1 MANAPNRKN
10 WLERNPKKIIFVL
23 IVVMIGSMALV
34 TEKILAR
41 RAQPNIYY
49 QGIKRY
55 IKLREN
61 KPLYSDV
68 IIPSQA
74 TMDISDTLVQK
85 GYKFRIDENG
95 FIIPSKIHDN
105 PQLTL
110 VFLGASTTECCYVE
124 EENRFPYIVGRL
136 IEKNTGLRTN
146 SYNASKSGNT
156 SLHSLDALLNKVI
169 PVKPDIVIM
178 MHNTND
184 LGVLL
189 YENSYWT
196 KNPFRSPL
204 VEIKPSFKNAMKN
217 MEDSFHMVRD
227 LLIPHL
233 SRQLK
238 NFYSYTIG
246 NSFRTDEFKK
256 ARGRKIQVDTP
267 ILVNEFSMNLQTFIT
282 ICRAR
287 KITPMLMTMHN
298 RLKDHPDPF
307 IKLLIRDTVET
318 GAGLSYKAFKDLVDL
333 FNQTIRE
340 VAAANGVFVID
351 LDRKVPKEKELMYDF
366 IHLNDTGSKY
376 VSDIIAAELYPVV
389 NSLKQHH

>member
-1 MANAPNRKN
+1 MARQDN
-10 WLERNPKKIIFVL
+10 WLERHSKKIIFFL
-23 IVVMIGSMALV
+23 IAVIIGSMALV
-34 TEKILAR
+34 TEKILAY

-49 QGIKRY
+49 PGIKRY
-55 IKLREN
+55 VKLREN
-61 KPLYSDV
+61 RPLYSDV
-68 IIPSQA
+68 IVPPQT
-74 TMDISDTLVQK
+74 TMDISDTLVK
-85 GYKFRIDENG
+85 KDYKFRIDENG
-95 FIIPSKIHDN
+95 FIVPSKIHDN
-105 PQLTL
+105 PYLTL
-110 VFLGASTTECCYVE
+110 VFLGGSTTECCYVE

-136 IEKNTGLRTN
+136 IEKRTGLRTN
-146 SYNASKSGNT
+146 SYNAGKAGNT
-156 SLHSLDALLNKVI
+156 SLHSLDALLNKII
-169 PVKPDIVIM
+169 PIKPDVVIM

-189 YENSYWT
+189 YENTFWT

-217 MEDSFHMVRD
+217 VEESFHMARD

-238 NFYSYTIG
+238 NFYKYTIG
-246 NSFRTDEFKK
+246 NACRTDEFKK
-256 ARGRKIQVDTP
+256 VRGRKILVDKLL
-267 ILVNEFSMNLQTFIT
+267 LVNEFSMNLQAFIN

-307 IKLLIRDTVET
+307 IMQIVRDTLT
-318 GAGLSYKAFKDLVDL
+318 GSGLSYKVFKDLVDL

-366 IHLNDTGSKY
+366 IHLNDAGSKY
-376 VSDIIAAELYPVV
+376 VSDIIAAELDPIV
-389 NSLKQHH
+389 NSFKIQYH